1 MPDLKIDNLDV
12 DFSTAV
18 RSVRAGIIRIEEI
31 GGAAYTLSCLTP
43 EGGGGFLLSGSNIPS
58 SISIPSAGKSS
69 AGCIYDVSGRKVSAK
84 PASSLPRG
92 IYICNGKRV
101 LEK

>member
-1 MPDLKIDNLDV
+1 MPDLKIDNLAV

-43 EGGGGFLLSGSNIPS
+43 EGGGGFLLSGSNTPT
-58 SISIPSAGKSS
+58 SISIPGAGKSS
-69 AGCIYDVSGRKVSAK
+69 AGSIYDVSGRKVSAK
-84 PASSLPRG
+84 GASSLPGG

-101 LEK
+101 IVK

>member
-43 EGGGGFLLSGSNIPS
+43 EGGGGFLLSGSNTPT
-58 SISIPSAGKSS
+58 SISIPGAGKSS

-84 PASSLPRG
+84 SASSLPGG

-101 LEK
+101 IVK